1 MDFVNSA
8 ADIINEQEH
17 YSGIHISY
25 NKVHLRFTIHKIKGL
40 TLNDFIMAAKMVEII
55 GQ

>member
-8 ADIINEQEH
+8 AHIINEQEH
-17 YSGIHISY
+17 YPDIHISY
-25 NKVHLRFTIHKIKGL
+25 NKVHLRFTMHKSKRL
-40 TLNDFIMAAKMVEII
+40 TLNDFIMAAKMVKTI